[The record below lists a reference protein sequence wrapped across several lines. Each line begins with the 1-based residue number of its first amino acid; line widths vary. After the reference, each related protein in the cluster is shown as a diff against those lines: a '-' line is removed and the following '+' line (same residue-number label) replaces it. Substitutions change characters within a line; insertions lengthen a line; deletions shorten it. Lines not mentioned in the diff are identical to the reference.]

1 MEKRFYYFIEYLT
14 DEPDDAIIWYTDSFT
29 TNKRKLFGNRFKS
42 VKLISAQRAMKFLS
56 FIYYK
61 RAVDKESRKT
71 IFQGMLPLEAR
82 KKYLYDEW
90 HIDIEKEER
99 EDEKIDIL

>member
-14 DEPDDAIIWYTDSFT
+14 DEPGDAIIWYTDSIT

-71 IFQGMLPLEAR
+71 IFQGMLPLEVR

-99 EDEKIDIL
+99 EDEKN